1 MADKGADEQPPSD
14 RTVVFNRIEQA
25 VSRSRPIRLAASPPT
40 TATTDPPI
48 ERRPP
53 PPPLPSLAS
62 FSPEA
67 NNPWRVVNG
76 SQELM
81 DLAAMFR
88 WCLRPSFLP
97 FVCYTCWGDESREER
112 PVLGLEEFSGI
123 SFSRSSRVKL
133 EVGSFFLFLGIIEQD
148 RKLQDWKG
156 EITIIFLAVSLRII
170 LRSVAVVEWNW
181 RFFFLFLRVM
191 IIEQGRKCCKIGKV
205 R

>member
-14 RTVVFNRIEQA
+14 RTVIFNRIEQA

-53 PPPLPSLAS
+53 PPPS

-88 WCLRPSFLP
+88 
-97 FVCYTCWGDESREER
+97 
-112 PVLGLEEFSGI
+112 
-123 SFSRSSRVKL
+123 
-133 EVGSFFLFLGIIEQD
+133 
-148 RKLQDWKG
+148 
-156 EITIIFLAVSLRII
+156 
-170 LRSVAVVEWNW
+170 
-181 RFFFLFLRVM
+181 
-191 IIEQGRKCCKIGKV
+191 
-205 R
+205 

>member
-53 PPPLPSLAS
+53 PPPS

-88 WCLRPSFLP
+88 
-97 FVCYTCWGDESREER
+97 
-112 PVLGLEEFSGI
+112 
-123 SFSRSSRVKL
+123 
-133 EVGSFFLFLGIIEQD
+133 
-148 RKLQDWKG
+148 
-156 EITIIFLAVSLRII
+156 
-170 LRSVAVVEWNW
+170 
-181 RFFFLFLRVM
+181 
-191 IIEQGRKCCKIGKV
+191 
-205 R
+205 

>member
-14 RTVVFNRIEQA
+14 RTVIFNRIEQA

-53 PPPLPSLAS
+53 PPPPLPSLAS

-88 WCLRPSFLP
+88 
-97 FVCYTCWGDESREER
+97 
-112 PVLGLEEFSGI
+112 
-123 SFSRSSRVKL
+123 
-133 EVGSFFLFLGIIEQD
+133 
-148 RKLQDWKG
+148 
-156 EITIIFLAVSLRII
+156 
-170 LRSVAVVEWNW
+170 
-181 RFFFLFLRVM
+181 
-191 IIEQGRKCCKIGKV
+191 
-205 R
+205 

>member
-1 MADKGADEQPPSD
+1 MADKGADEQPPSN

-53 PPPLPSLAS
+53 PPPS

-88 WCLRPSFLP
+88 
-97 FVCYTCWGDESREER
+97 
-112 PVLGLEEFSGI
+112 
-123 SFSRSSRVKL
+123 
-133 EVGSFFLFLGIIEQD
+133 
-148 RKLQDWKG
+148 
-156 EITIIFLAVSLRII
+156 
-170 LRSVAVVEWNW
+170 
-181 RFFFLFLRVM
+181 
-191 IIEQGRKCCKIGKV
+191 
-205 R
+205 